1 MAEYINPYYPK
12 KSKIIRTY
20 FESSDRNLK
29 TFDIK
34 PIECEMPNFIPGQFC
49 EVSIWGYGESP
60 FGIATSPT
68 ERDFLRFTVNKT
80 GYVTSKLHELPEGS
94 YVGIR
99 GPLGNGYP
107 VEKFK
112 GSNIVIVGGGFAF
125 TTLRSLLVFML
136 HNRDDFK
143 DITVLYG
150 AREPDLF
157 LYKDELKEWEKR
169 DDLKLILTID
179 RPYEGWNKKV
189 GLVPPV
195 LEEVSPSPKD
205 AYAVVCGPPIMIK
218 FTLPVLFKLG
228 FKPDRIYTSLEKRM
242 KCGIGKCGRC
252 NVGQKY
258 ICKDGPVFSFEELN
272 NLPEDL

>member
-1 MAEYINPYYPK
+1 MAEFINPYYPK
-12 KSKIIRTY
+12 KARIERTY
-20 FESSDRNLK
+20 FESQDRSLK

-34 PIECEMPNFIPGQFC
+34 PVEWDFPPFIPGQFC
-49 EVSIWGYGESP
+49 EISVLGYGESP

-68 ERDFLRFTVNKT
+68 EKEFLRFTVNRA
-80 GYVTSKLHELPEGS
+80 GFVTSKLHELPDGS
-94 YVGIR
+94 IVGVR

-112 GSNIVIVGGGFAF
+112 GHNVVIVGGGFAF

-136 HNRDDFK
+136 HHRNDFK

-150 AREPDLF
+150 ARTPDLF
-157 LYKDELKEWEKR
+157 LYKEELAEWEKR
-169 DDLKLILTID
+169 DDLNLVLTID
-179 RPYEGWNKKV
+179 RPYEGWTKKV

-195 LEEVSPSPKD
+195 LEEMTPSPKD
-205 AYAVVCGPPIMIK
+205 AYAVVCGPPIMIR

-228 FKPDRIYTSLEKRM
+228 FSPSNIYTSLEKRM

-252 NVGQKY
+252 NVGHKY

>member
-1 MAEYINPYYPK
+1 MADYINPYYPK
-12 KSKIIRTY
+12 KAIIERAY
-20 FESSDRNLK
+20 FESSDRSLK

-34 PIECEMPNFIPGQFC
+34 PTECEVPDFIPGQFC
-49 EVSIWGYGESP
+49 EVSVLGYGESP

-68 ERDFLRFTVNKT
+68 EREFLRFTVNKT
-80 GYVTSKLHELPEGS
+80 GFVTNKLHELPEGS
-94 YVGIR
+94 VVGIR

-112 GSNIVIVGGGFAF
+112 NSNIVIVGGGFAF

-136 HNRDDFK
+136 HHRSDFK

-150 AREPDLF
+150 ARTPDLF
-157 LYKDELKEWEKR
+157 LYKDELAEWEKR
-169 DDLKLILTID
+169 DDISLVLTID
-179 RPYEGWNKKV
+179 KPCEGWNKKV

-195 LEEVSPSPKD
+195 LEEMAPSPED

-228 FKPDRIYTSLEKRM
+228 FKPENIYTSLEKRM

-252 NVGQKY
+252 NVGHKY

>member
-1 MAEYINPYYPK
+1 MAEFINPYYPK
-12 KSKIIRTY
+12 KARIERTY
-20 FESSDRNLK
+20 FESQDRSLK

-34 PIECEMPNFIPGQFC
+34 PVECDVPAFIPGQFC
-49 EVSIWGYGESP
+49 EISLLGYGESP

-68 ERDFLRFTVNKT
+68 EKEFLRFTVNKT
-80 GYVTSKLHELPEGS
+80 GFVTSKLHELPDGS
-94 YVGIR
+94 IVGVR

-112 GSNIVIVGGGFAF
+112 NHSVVIVGGGFAF

-136 HNRDDFK
+136 HHRDDFK

-150 AREPDLF
+150 ARTPDLF
-157 LYKDELKEWEKR
+157 LYKEELAEWEKR
-169 DDLKLILTID
+169 DDLNLVLTID
-179 RPYEGWNKKV
+179 KPYEGWTKKV

-195 LEEVSPSPKD
+195 LEEMAPSPKD
-205 AYAVVCGPPIMIK
+205 AYAVVCGPPIMIR

-228 FKPDRIYTSLEKRM
+228 FSPSNIYTSLEKRM

-252 NVGQKY
+252 NVGDKY

>member
-1 MAEYINPYYPK
+1 MAEYINPYYPQ
-12 KSKIIRTY
+12 KSKILNTY
-20 FESSDRNLK
+20 FESQDRSLK

-34 PIECEMPNFIPGQFC
+34 PIESKVPEFIPGQFC
-49 EVSIWGYGESP
+49 EVSIGGYGESP

-68 ERDFLRFTVNKT
+68 EKDFLRFTVNKA
-80 GYVTSKLHELPEGS
+80 GFLTSKLHELSKGS

-107 VEKFK
+107 LDRFK
-112 GSNIVIVGGGFAF
+112 GNNIVIVGGGFAF

-136 HNRDDFK
+136 HNRNDFK

-150 AREPDLF
+150 ARTPDLF

-169 DDLKLILTID
+169 DDVDLVLTID
-179 RPYEGWNKKV
+179 KPYEGWNKKV

-195 LEEVSPSPKD
+195 LEEMSPSPVES
-205 AYAVVCGPPIMIK
+205 YAVVCGPPIMIK

-252 NVGQKY
+252 NVGHKY

-272 NLPEDL
+272 KLPEDL

>member
-1 MAEYINPYYPK
+1 MADYINPYYPK
-12 KSKIIRTY
+12 KGIIERAY
-20 FESSDRNLK
+20 FESSDRSLK

-34 PIECEMPNFIPGQFC
+34 PEGEVPEFVPGQFC
-49 EVSIWGYGESP
+49 EISIPGYGESP

-68 ERDFLRFTVNKT
+68 ERDFLRFTVNKV
-80 GYVTSKLHELPEGS
+80 GFVTNKLHELPEGS
-94 YVGIR
+94 IVGIR

-112 GSNIVIVGGGFAF
+112 NSNVVIVGGGFAF

-136 HNRDDFK
+136 HHRNDFK

-150 AREPDLF
+150 ARNPDLF
-157 LYKDELKEWEKR
+157 LYKDELEEWEKR
-169 DDLKLILTID
+169 EDVNLVLTID
-179 RPYEGWNKKV
+179 KPYEGWNKRV

-195 LEEVSPSPKD
+195 LKEMSPSPNE
-205 AYAVVCGPPIMIK
+205 AYAVVCGPPIMIR
-218 FTLPVLFKLG
+218 FTLPVLFELG
-228 FKPDRIYTSLEKRM
+228 FKPENIYTSLEKRM

-252 NVGQKY
+252 NVGHKY